1 MDTNIETIKEKLL
14 TPLDKTLDQENS
26 QISIPKA
33 KLIDFSYFLEN
44 NAGEK
49 EKSFLGKHTC
59 NNTSSLTRANALDKE
74 FKISSQ
80 RVEVKHLE
88 EWLNSMLENE
98 NAKTSDLQTKF
109 LNIQLIYTASLKE
122 LIRQV
127 SLQCADRGFLIQ
139 RIWDEYLHIVER
151 AIFLERSKAI
161 ETEKSQISEITKLH
175 ALYNSEITT
184 LTANYSSLLKKY
196 ENCMKKNEKL
206 KQEKT
211 YVTKL
216 QTTSLKNLKE
226 LESNLEELRKEY
238 DKLLNENF
246 NLKLIND
253 GTSSPTLRINKAHNS
268 RHVESTPSHRL
279 LKKNTRNIEIS
290 PFSLTSV
297 VSHLVEY
304 KEKETHSRFER
315 MKTIEVIQDKKG
327 NNIHQHM
334 INSDNNHHI
343 TEKEKPLL
351 LVETENKEIEKKQ
364 NDSAFLYELDEK
376 AVGTEDLIIYVD
388 QEVNTELH
396 QLKRE
401 SRSLKEV
408 GVDENEVANLR
419 ENAMLLEDML
429 DNLNIDQREKEELLQ
444 LAMHV
449 KNTARGLLAKVNK
462 LSFVENEVLSLK
474 AVNTKIKMELSEMT
488 VERDQLKET
497 ELGRQKDII
506 YLLKDYSKV
515 KKENKNLKKDRINFQ
530 KSLENSEKIYLTLKF
545 ELI

>member
-1 MDTNIETIKEKLL
+1 M
-14 TPLDKTLDQENS
+14 
-26 QISIPKA
+26 
-33 KLIDFSYFLEN
+33 
-44 NAGEK
+44 
-49 EKSFLGKHTC
+49 
-59 NNTSSLTRANALDKE
+59 
-74 FKISSQ
+74 
-80 RVEVKHLE
+80 
-88 EWLNSMLENE
+88 
-98 NAKTSDLQTKF
+98 
-109 LNIQLIYTASLKE
+109 
-122 LIRQV
+122 
-127 SLQCADRGFLIQ
+127 
-139 RIWDEYLHIVER
+139 
-151 AIFLERSKAI
+151 
-161 ETEKSQISEITKLH
+161 
-175 ALYNSEITT
+175 
-184 LTANYSSLLKKY
+184 
-196 ENCMKKNEKL
+196 
-206 KQEKT
+206 
-211 YVTKL
+211 
-216 QTTSLKNLKE
+216 
-226 LESNLEELRKEY
+226 
-238 DKLLNENF
+238 
-246 NLKLIND
+246 
-253 GTSSPTLRINKAHNS
+253 
-268 RHVESTPSHRL
+268 
-279 LKKNTRNIEIS
+279 
-290 PFSLTSV
+290 TSV

-334 INSDNNHHI
+334 INSDNNHQI
-343 TEKEKPLL
+343 TEKEKPLS

-401 SRSLKEV
+401 SRSSKEV

>member
-1 MDTNIETIKEKLL
+1 M

-33 KLIDFSYFLEN
+33 KLIDFSYFFEN

-49 EKSFLGKHTC
+49 EKSFLGKHNH
-59 NNTSSLTRANALDKE
+59 NNNNNSSLTRANALDKE

-88 EWLNSMLENE
+88 EWLNSMLETE

-127 SLQCADRGFLIQ
+127 SLQCSDRGSLIQ

-196 ENCMKKNEKL
+196 ESCMKKNEKL
-206 KQEKT
+206 KNEKT

-216 QTTSLKNLKE
+216 QTNSLKNLKE
-226 LESNLEELRKEY
+226 LESNLEGLRKEY

-268 RHVESTPSHRL
+268 RHVESTPSNRL

-315 MKTIEVIQDKKG
+315 METIEVIQDKKG
-327 NNIHQHM
+327 NNNHQNM
-334 INSDNNHHI
+334 INSDSNHQI
-343 TEKEKPLL
+343 IMEKEKEKYDDS
-351 LVETENKEIEKKQ
+351 LVQTEKKESEKKQ
-364 NDSAFLYELDEK
+364 NDSTFLYELDEK

-388 QEVNTELH
+388 QEVNTELQ

-401 SRSLKEV
+401 SRSSKEV

-429 DNLNIDQREKEELLQ
+429 DNLNIDQKEKEELLQ
-444 LAMHV
+444 LIGHV
-449 KNTARGLLAKVNK
+449 KSTARGLLAKVNK
-462 LSFVENEVLSLK
+462 LNFVENEVLSLK

-488 VERDQLKET
+488 VERDQLKEI
-497 ELGRQKDII
+497 EQARQKDII

-530 KSLENSEKIYLTLKF
+530 KSLENSEKIYLILKF

>member
-1 MDTNIETIKEKLL
+1 M

-33 KLIDFSYFLEN
+33 KLIDFSYFFEN

-49 EKSFLGKHTC
+49 EKSFLGKHNH
-59 NNTSSLTRANALDKE
+59 NNNNNSSLTRANALDKE

-88 EWLNSMLENE
+88 EWLNSMLETE

-127 SLQCADRGFLIQ
+127 SLQCSDRGSLIQ

-196 ENCMKKNEKL
+196 ESCMKKNEKL
-206 KQEKT
+206 KNEKT

-216 QTTSLKNLKE
+216 QTNSLKNLKE
-226 LESNLEELRKEY
+226 LESNLEGLRKEY

-268 RHVESTPSHRL
+268 RHVESTPSNRL

-327 NNIHQHM
+327 NNNHQNM
-334 INSDNNHHI
+334 INSDSNHQII
-343 TEKEKPLL
+343 TEKEKYDDDSLIQTEKK
-351 LVETENKEIEKKQ
+351 ETEKKQ

-388 QEVNTELH
+388 QEVNTELQ

-401 SRSLKEV
+401 SRSSKEV

-429 DNLNIDQREKEELLQ
+429 DNLNIDQKEKEELLQ
-444 LAMHV
+444 LIGHV
-449 KNTARGLLAKVNK
+449 KSTARGLLAKVNK
-462 LSFVENEVLSLK
+462 LNFVENEVLSLK

-488 VERDQLKET
+488 VERDQLKEI
-497 ELGRQKDII
+497 EQARQKDII

-530 KSLENSEKIYLTLKF
+530 KSLENSEKIYLILKF